1 MNHVFKELSDQELE
15 QVSGAIMLPKPFPLP
30 FPWPRC
36 PLPKWPLPRLP
47 LLKA

>member
-15 QVSGAIMLPKPFPLP
+15 QVSGAIRLPIPLP
-30 FPWPRC
+30 YPWPRC
-36 PLPKWPLPRLP
+36 PLPKLPYPRWP